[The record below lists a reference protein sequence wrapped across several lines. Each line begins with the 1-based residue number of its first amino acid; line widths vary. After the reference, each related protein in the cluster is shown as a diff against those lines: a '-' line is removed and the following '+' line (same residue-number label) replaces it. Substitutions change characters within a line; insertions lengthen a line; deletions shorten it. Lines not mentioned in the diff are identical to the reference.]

1 MSRLST
7 RHVYR
12 PPKSNRPLNI
22 ALAVVGGIVF
32 TFLVFYIIPLMQKLE
47 GEKANKTSVL
57 EVAQV
62 EAAPEEFE
70 LEEEPPPP
78 EEEPPPEP
86 ELQLESEPLEIAD
99 IPFDIGSGIGGKILL
114 DLKPNFEI
122 ADDPNALGGNDLDT
136 PPRPT
141 SRPSPQFPRN
151 LLKKKQGGKVLVLV
165 TVDERG
171 SVANASIKT
180 SSGFA
185 EMDQAALIAAKRW
198 KFKPGIKGGRKA
210 VMTATIPFNFRVKSS

>member
-22 ALAVVGGIVF
+22 FTAVVGGVVF
-32 TFLVFYIIPLMQKLE
+32 TFLVFYVIPLMQKLE
-47 GEKANKTSVL
+47 GGKKTETTVL

-62 EAAPEEFE
+62 AEAPEEFE

-78 EEEPPPEP
+78 EEEPEPEP
-86 ELQLESEPLEIAD
+86 ELQLDTEPMEIAD
-99 IPFDIGSGIGGKILL
+99 IPFDLGSGIGGKMML
-114 DLKPNFEI
+114 DLKPNFEV
-122 ADDPNALGGNDLDT
+122 ANDPNALGGSDLDT

-141 SRPSPQFPRN
+141 SKPPPRYPKE
-151 LLKKKQGGKVLVLV
+151 LLKKKQGGRVIVLV

-171 SVANASIKT
+171 AVTNASVKE
-180 SSGFA
+180 SSGYPA
-185 EMDQAALIAAKRW
+185 MDQAALTAAKRW

-210 VMTATIPFNFRVKSS
+210 VMTAKIPFNFRVKT

>member
-12 PPKSNRPLNI
+12 PPKSNRPLAI
-22 ALAVVGGIVF
+22 ALAVVGGGVF
-32 TFLVFYIIPLMQKLE
+32 TFLVFYVIPLMQKLE
-47 GEKANKTSVL
+47 GEKTNKTSVL

-62 EAAPEEFE
+62 DTAPEEFE

-99 IPFDIGSGIGGKILL
+99 IPFDIGSGIGGKVLL

-122 ADDPNALGGNDLDT
+122 ANDPNALGGNDLDT
-136 PPRPT
+136 PPRPV
-141 SRPSPQFPRN
+141 SKAPPQYPRS

-165 TVDERG
+165 TVDENG
-171 SVANASIKT
+171 AVANATVKI
-180 SSGFA
+180 SSGFPA
-185 EMDQAALIAAKRW
+185 LDQAALNAAKRW

-210 VMTATIPFNFRVKSS
+210 VMTATIPFNFRVKS

>member
-1 MSRLST
+1 MSRLAS

-22 ALAVVGGIVF
+22 AAAIVGGLVF

-47 GEKANKTSVL
+47 GEQKTKTSVL

-62 EAAPEEFE
+62 EEAPEEFE

-78 EEEPPPEP
+78 EEEPEPEP
-86 ELQLESEPLEIAD
+86 DFNPDPDPIEIAD
-99 IPFDIGSGIGGKILL
+99 IPFDIGTGIGGKLL
-114 DLKPNFEI
+114 IDLKPNFTV
-122 ADDPNALGGNDLDT
+122 ANDPDALGGNDIDT
-136 PPRPT
+136 PPRPV
-141 SRPSPQFPRN
+141 SKPAPRFPQA
-151 LLKKKQGGKVLVLV
+151 LLKKKQGGRVVVQV

-171 SVANASIKT
+171 LVTHAKVKET
-180 SSGFA
+180 SGYTS
-185 EMDQAALIAAKRW
+185 MDKAALNAAKRW

-210 VMTATIPFNFRVKSS
+210 VTMAEIPFNFRVKT